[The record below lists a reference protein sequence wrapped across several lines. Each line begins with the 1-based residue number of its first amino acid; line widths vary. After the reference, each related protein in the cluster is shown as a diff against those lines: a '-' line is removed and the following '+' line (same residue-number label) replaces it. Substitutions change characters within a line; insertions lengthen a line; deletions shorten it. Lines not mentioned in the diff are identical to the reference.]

1 MKFSA
6 AARSTD
12 TGADASGSPAE
23 GRDSSKPPSASPR
36 RLGMRR
42 GNIRC
47 GKGRGSDEGN
57 LASECPAKGDST
69 KSDLDKGG
77 PARRGSGKKGP
88 GKAISKGGIPLS
100 LAAALTAMGIVY
112 GDMGTSPVYTVKAI
126 VAGQGGLANM
136 TDDAVIGFLSLVFWS
151 MTLIAT
157 VKYVLIATRADN
169 HNEGGI
175 FALYNLVRRHW
186 KGLSV
191 FAMIGGATFL
201 ADSVLTPAVSI
212 TSAVEGLRATPL
224 LSGVG
229 DQAQT
234 AIVVLTVVIVSA
246 LFLAQHSG
254 TSLIGRFFGPVM
266 AVWFAF
272 LAVMGVSHLV
282 DNTSV
287 LRALNPLEGISF
299 LFSGSNIAGFA
310 ILGSIFLAVTGA
322 EALYSDIGHVG
333 RGNVYATWPIVK
345 VALLLNY
352 FGQGAWILENR
363 DNVSLL
369 AIDDINPFFE
379 MMPDVVR
386 PFGVLI
392 SIVAGIIASQALIT
406 GAFSLVAEAEGLFW
420 LPRLPISYPG
430 EAKGQVYI
438 PSVNLILWAGT
449 TFTIIFF
456 QSSAAM
462 EAAYGL
468 ALTVTMLATT
478 ALLFVY
484 VWKEWNNLPL
494 AVVLAVFFGVL
505 ESMFFLS
512 SLVKFFDGGYV
523 TVVMAMALFAVMA
536 VYSIGSTLEHVNR
549 NRIPIS
555 DVLPMYEALSKDES
569 APFVADNLVYL
580 TADGDMKA
588 IDCDLVASVLKDGGR
603 RAHAY
608 WVVTVT
614 QTNAPYTCEY
624 ALDSFGT
631 DYFFRVR
638 IRLGYKMQQYLL
650 QSYLHQIMVAQ
661 REAGVLEHHE
671 AAYEP
676 YIQMIEQANA
686 ERRQAG
692 DGAGGMRTDRV
703 AGSVRT
709 DGAAGSGAAGPG
721 GTATPCAAATPRAA
735 ETSEGHAAQTRQT
748 KALRASADRGVGTV
762 KYVLMS
768 KEISPDSSLPERYRT
783 IVRAHR
789 FLQSH
794 GNSPVRWFGL
804 ELTDPIVEKVILFRG
819 ENPGAPIKR
828 VALRGQ
834 KL

>member
-42 GNIRC
+42 GKNP
-47 GKGRGSDEGN
+47 GKG
-57 LASECPAKGDST
+57 APKG
-69 KSDLDKGG
+69 
-77 PARRGSGKKGP
+77 A
-88 GKAISKGGIPLS
+88 IPLS

-608 WVVTVT
+608 WVVTVA
-614 QTNAPYTCEY
+614 QTNTPYTCEY

-692 DGAGGMRTDRV
+692 DGAGSVRNGGAAGSARTDRV

-709 DGAAGSGAAGPG
+709 DGAAGSGAARPG

-748 KALRASADRGVGTV
+748 KALHASADRGVGTV

>member
-6 AARSTD
+6 TARSTD

-42 GNIRC
+42 GNMRS
-47 GKGRGSDEGN
+47 GKGRGSDEGDP
-57 LASECPAKGDST
+57 ASEYPAKD
-69 KSDLDKGG
+69 DLDKGG
-77 PARRGSGKKGP
+77 PARRGSGKKSP

-175 FALYNLVRRHW
+175 FALYNLVRKHW

-224 LSGVG
+224 LNGAG

-282 DNTSV
+282 DNVSV
-287 LRALNPLEGISF
+287 LRALNPLEGITF

-369 AIDDINPFFE
+369 AIEDINPFFE

-386 PFGVLI
+386 PFGVLL

-468 ALTVTMLATT
+468 ALTVTMLSTT

-484 VWKEWNNLPL
+484 VWKEWHNLPL
-494 AVVLAVFFGVL
+494 AILLAVFFGVL

-549 NRIPIS
+549 SRIPIS
-555 DVLPMYEALSKDES
+555 DVLPMYDALSKDAS
-569 APFVADNLVYL
+569 APLVADNLVYL
-580 TADGDMKA
+580 TADADMKA
-588 IDCDLVASVLKDGGR
+588 IDCDLVSSVLKDGGR

-614 QTNAPYTCEY
+614 QTNTPYTCEY

-661 REAGVLEHHE
+661 REAGVLERHE

-676 YIQMIEQANA
+676 YIQMIERANA
-686 ERRQAG
+686 ERLEGRGG
-692 DGAGGMRTDRV
+692 DG
-703 AGSVRT
+703 
-709 DGAAGSGAAGPG
+709 
-721 GTATPCAAATPRAA
+721 
-735 ETSEGHAAQTRQT
+735 SEGPVVEAAPSGPAAQTRQT
-748 KALRASADRGVGTV
+748 KALRATADRGVGTV

-768 KEISPDSSLPERYRT
+768 KEISPDSNLPERYRT

>member
-12 TGADASGSPAE
+12 TEADASGSPAE

-42 GNIRC
+42 GKNP
-47 GKGRGSDEGN
+47 GKG
-57 LASECPAKGDST
+57 AP
-69 KSDLDKGG
+69 
-77 PARRGSGKKGP
+77 
-88 GKAISKGGIPLS
+88 KGGIPLS

-345 VALLLNY
+345 IALLLNY
-352 FGQGAWILENR
+352 FGQGAWTLENR

-569 APFVADNLVYL
+569 APFVADSLVYL

-692 DGAGGMRTDRV
+692 DGAGGMRNGGSAGSVRTDRV

-709 DGAAGSGAAGPG
+709 DGAAGSGAARPG

>member
-1 MKFSA
+1 MKLFAATRSIETGEDKSPVSA
-6 AARSTD
+6 
-12 TGADASGSPAE
+12 GE
-23 GRDSSKPPSASPR
+23 HDSSKPPLAGPR
-36 RLGMRR
+36 RPSERR
-42 GNIRC
+42 GEAPSKTP
-47 GKGRGSDEGN
+47 GKAPG
-57 LASECPAKGDST
+57 K
-69 KSDLDKGG
+69 
-77 PARRGSGKKGP
+77 GSGKTT
-88 GKAISKGGIPLS
+88 SKGAIPLS

-555 DVLPMYEALSKDES
+555 DVLPMYEAISKDES

-703 AGSVRT
+703 AGNVRT

>member
-1 MKFSA
+1 MKLFAATRSIETGEDKSPVSA
-6 AARSTD
+6 
-12 TGADASGSPAE
+12 GE
-23 GRDSSKPPSASPR
+23 HDSSKPPLAGPR
-36 RLGMRR
+36 RPSERR
-42 GNIRC
+42 GEAPSKTP
-47 GKGRGSDEGN
+47 GKAPG
-57 LASECPAKGDST
+57 K
-69 KSDLDKGG
+69 
-77 PARRGSGKKGP
+77 GSGKTTSTG
-88 GKAISKGGIPLS
+88 AIPLS

-175 FALYNLVRRHW
+175 FALYNLVRKHW

-345 VALLLNY
+345 IALLLNY

-703 AGSVRT
+703 AGNVRT